1 MRKHTANKTTK
12 LFIVLLIIVIIG
24 LTMFFVCNLLKVAYG
39 LFFGVANSAE
49 KIITFEELCYQNAV
63 FEDDSGE
70 YILSFN
76 STNNLAFFYA
86 KNDPKTIM
94 VLYCGA
100 GLGSFWK
107 YDYETNDR
115 DTNYFYGSVDM
126 RFDNNTIQ
134 MEVFEFG
141 IDNEIIDF
149 KDIKVLNFKRVS

>member
-12 LFIVLLIIVIIG
+12 LFIVLFIIVIIG

-49 KIITFEELCYQNAV
+49 QSRKFEYLCYQNAV

-70 YILSFN
+70 YVLSFN
-76 STNNLAFFYA
+76 STNNLAFFCA

-100 GLGSFWK
+100 TSGSFWK